1 MHDVEF
7 ATMAS
12 HEGMTRETNANG
24 NFLKSLKCIAFKRD
38 SVAYYSSGIDINI
51 FKGCSDD
58 TYVDDNNPFLSF
70 LVDENTPIFG
80 IHWSGKIGKNE
91 GELFYVDVAKDP
103 EVIPWNEGKLWV
115 RWFLM

>member
-1 MHDVEF
+1 LVFQQNKRNKNKNKNLDIRLVSEGDTVNAMHDVEF

-38 SVAYYSSGIDINI
+38 SVAYYSSDIDINI
-51 FKGCSDD
+51 SKGCSDD
-58 TYVDDNNPFLSF
+58 TSVDDNSPFFSF

-80 IHWSGKIGKNE
+80 IH
-91 GELFYVDVAKDP
+91 
-103 EVIPWNEGKLWV
+103 
-115 RWFLM
+115 